1 MGRPTAPCS
10 GVWASCSPCTVRG
23 STPRISAR
31 TTLGSPGP
39 ASVASRAR
47 GCSARRRPR
56 WGSTSAARRSWATA
70 PATSSR
76 PAPAG
81 GAASWW
87 RRARGARRSRRRASS
102 ARPSCAT
109 SLRPLTRLCGRPSGR
124 RFRFVTAVRRP
135 ALLLVAV
142 ALGTRGLAGQTPL
155 RIGQSVTGRLTLADR
170 QLADSSRYKLYTF
183 DARLGDT
190 VSADMSSDDLDA
202 NLILADASG
211 NPLARNDDAGGGC
224 NAHLSFVM
232 PAAGTY
238 ELFANSSSQG
248 GRGDSPVGLGGGGT
262 AAGRATT
269 CRGFGRVKGV
279 IQVGQTVKGQLT
291 SGDQL
296 WRADTSY
303 NQRWV
308 LPLEA
313 GRTVT
318 VDLASDDF
326 DSYLLVTRGRGQKLV
341 ENDDGGGGCNARV
354 VYAATDDHPV
364 RLVVNSAGK
373 LQTGHFTLRVA
384 DGARPPEPKGSCR
397 FRALRQQA
405 EARAVTAAGAHEI
418 RVGQTLPGQLTTSDS
433 LYPDTT
439 YYQFWQF
446 SPRARQQVTI
456 DLASDEFDPVLILR
470 GLDTTVVNHHGGPG
484 CNARVSLA
492 FPETGPYTI
501 LVNTSSEPP
510 RQTGRFTLSLS
521 EGHKDRVSD
530 ECRPP
535 RPSRP
540 AAPADGQKAHTIAVG
555 QSLEGVLTGSD
566 HFRPRD
572 STYSQS
578 WTIAGTAGQVVTG
591 ALGAATFAPSLFVG
605 GRGIAT
611 SLQDDDSG
619 GNCNA
624 RLTLTFAQTGDYVIV
639 VNSSTKHGTGP
650 FNLSVTKGAKAKSL
664 TRCDRPS

>member
-1 MGRPTAPCS
+1 MWRLTPPCS
-10 GVWASCSPCTVRG
+10 SASASCSPRTARG
-23 STPRISAR
+23 STPHISAR
-31 TTLGSPGP
+31 TTPRSPGP
-39 ASVASRAR
+39 VSAASRGR
-47 GCSARRRPR
+47 GCFARRRTR
-56 WGSTSAARRSWATA
+56 WGSTSGALRSWATA
-70 PATSSR
+70 QATSSR
-76 PAPAG
+76 RVPSG
-81 GAASWW
+81 DAASWW
-87 RRARGARRSRRRASS
+87 RRARGARTSRRRASS
-102 ARPSCAT
+102 ARPSCPT
-109 SLRPLTRLCGRPSGR
+109 SPPPWTRLGGRPSGR
-124 RFRFVTAVRRP
+124 RFRFVTAARHRS
-135 ALLLVAV
+135 LLLIAV
-142 ALGTRGLAGQTPL
+142 ALGTRGLAAQTPL
-155 RIGQSVTGRLTLADR
+155 RVGQSAPGPLPLADR
-170 QLADSSRYKLYTF
+170 RLANGPGYRLYTF
-183 DARLGDT
+183 EARLSDT
-190 VSADMSSDDLDA
+190 VSADMLADDLDA
-202 NLILADASG
+202 NLIVADAAA

-224 NAHLSFVM
+224 NAHLSFVV

-238 ELFANSSSQG
+238 DLFANSSSPGELGEFTISLVQG
-248 GRGDSPVGLGGGGT
+248 VT
-262 AAGRATT
+262 AAARDAT
-269 CRGFGRVKGV
+269 CRGLGWVKGV
-279 IQVGQTVKGQLT
+279 SQVGQTVRGQP
-291 SGDQL
+291 SAGDPPL
-296 WRADTSY
+296 RPDSSY
-303 NQRWV
+303 CQRWV

-341 ENDDGGGGCNARV
+341 ENDDGGGGCNARL
-354 VYAATDDHPV
+354 VYTATDDHPV

-373 LQTGHFTLRVA
+373 LQTGRFTLRVA
-384 DGARPPEPKGSCR
+384 DGAQPVEPKGNCR

-405 EARAVTAAGAHEI
+405 EARAVTAAGAHAI

-446 SPRARQQVTI
+446 SPQARQQVTI

-530 ECRPP
+530 ACRSP

-540 AAPADGQKAHTIAVG
+540 AASGDGQGAHTIAGG
-555 QSLEGVLTGSD
+555 QAIEGVLTGTD
-566 HFRPRD
+566 HLRPRD

-578 WTIAGTAGQVVTG
+578 WTIAGTAGQVVTVD
-591 ALGAATFAPSLFVG
+591 LESAAFDPYLFVAG
-605 GRGIAT
+605 PGIGT

-624 RLTLTFAQTGDYVIV
+624 PLTPTFPPTGGYVIV
-639 VNSSTKHGTGP
+639 VYSSTKHRTGP
-650 FNLSVTKGAKAKSL
+650 LNLTVPT
-664 TRCDRPS
+664 

>member
-1 MGRPTAPCS
+1 
-10 GVWASCSPCTVRG
+10 
-23 STPRISAR
+23 
-31 TTLGSPGP
+31 
-39 ASVASRAR
+39 
-47 GCSARRRPR
+47 
-56 WGSTSAARRSWATA
+56 
-70 PATSSR
+70 
-76 PAPAG
+76 
-81 GAASWW
+81 
-87 RRARGARRSRRRASS
+87 
-102 ARPSCAT
+102 
-109 SLRPLTRLCGRPSGR
+109 
-124 RFRFVTAVRRP
+124 VTAVRRP

-211 NPLARNDDAGGGC
+211 NPLARDDDAGGGC
-224 NAHLSFVM
+224 NAHLSFVL
-232 PAAGTY
+232 PTAGGY
-238 ELFANSSSQG
+238 ELFANSSSPGELGDFTVSLVQG
-248 GRGDSPVGLGGGGT
+248 VT
-262 AAGRATT
+262 AAARDTT

-279 IQVGQTVKGQLT
+279 IQVGQTVRGQLT
-291 SGDQL
+291 AGDPL
-296 WRADTSY
+296 LRTDSSY
-303 NQRWV
+303 YQRWV

-354 VYAATDDHPV
+354 AYTATDDHPV

-373 LQTGHFTLRVA
+373 LQTGRFTLRVA
-384 DGARPPEPKGSCR
+384 DGAQPVEPKGTCR
-397 FRALRQQA
+397 FRTLRQQA
-405 EARAVTAAGAHEI
+405 EARAVTAAGARQI
-418 RVGQTLPGQLTTSDS
+418 RVGETLPGQITTSDS

-446 SPRARQQVTI
+446 APRARQQVTI

-470 GLDTTVVNHHGGPG
+470 GLDTTVVNNNGGPG
-484 CNARVSLA
+484 CDARVSLT

-501 LVNTSSEPP
+501 LVNTTSDPP
-510 RQTGRFTLSLS
+510 RQTGRFTLSLT
-521 EGHKDRVSD
+521 EGHKDQVSD

-535 RPSRP
+535 RPPGPPGPPKPPRL
-540 AAPADGQKAHTIAVG
+540 AAADGQATHTIAVG
-555 QSLEGVLTGSD
+555 QSIEGVLTGAD

-578 WTIAGTAGQVVTG
+578 WTLAGIAGQVVTVDLESP
-591 ALGAATFAPSLFVG
+591 AFDPYLFVAG
-605 GRGIAT
+605 PGIGT

-624 RLTLTFAQTGDYVIV
+624 RLTLAFPQTGDYVIV
-639 VNSSTKHGTGP
+639 VNSATKHGTGP
-650 FNLSVTKGAKAKSL
+650 FTLSVTKGAKPKSL
-664 TRCDRPS
+664 TRCDRTG

>member
-1 MGRPTAPCS
+1 MWRPTTPCS
-10 GVWASCSPCTVRG
+10 GVWASCSPRTVRG

-31 TTLGSPGP
+31 TALGSPGP

-56 WGSTSAARRSWATA
+56 WGSTSGARRSWATA

-76 PAPAG
+76 PAPSG

-87 RRARGARRSRRRASS
+87 RRARGARTSRRRASS

-124 RFRFVTAVRRP
+124 RFRFVTAVRCP

-202 NLILADASG
+202 NLILTDASG

-224 NAHLSFVM
+224 NAHLSFVL
-232 PAAGTY
+232 PTAGGY
-238 ELFANSSSQG
+238 ELFANSSSPGELGDFTVSLVQG
-248 GRGDSPVGLGGGGT
+248 VT
-262 AAGRATT
+262 AAARDTT

-279 IQVGQTVKGQLT
+279 IQVGQTVRGQLT
-291 SGDQL
+291 AGDPL
-296 WRADTSY
+296 LRTDSSY
-303 NQRWV
+303 YQRWV

-313 GRTVT
+313 GRTAT

-354 VYAATDDHPV
+354 AYTATDDHPV

-373 LQTGHFTLRVA
+373 LQTGRFTLRVA
-384 DGARPPEPKGSCR
+384 DGAQPVEPKGTCR
-397 FRALRQQA
+397 FR
-405 EARAVTAAGAHEI
+405 T
-418 RVGQTLPGQLTTSDS
+418 
-433 LYPDTT
+433 
-439 YYQFWQF
+439 
-446 SPRARQQVTI
+446 
-456 DLASDEFDPVLILR
+456 
-470 GLDTTVVNHHGGPG
+470 
-484 CNARVSLA
+484 
-492 FPETGPYTI
+492 
-501 LVNTSSEPP
+501 P
-510 RQTGRFTLSLS
+510 RQTGRFTLSLT
-521 EGHKDRVSD
+521 EGHKDQVSD

-535 RPSRP
+535 RPPKPPRP
-540 AAPADGQKAHTIAVG
+540 AAAADGQATHTIAVG
-555 QSLEGVLTGSD
+555 ESIEGVLTGAD

-578 WTIAGTAGQVVTG
+578 WTMAGTAGQVVTVD
-591 ALGAATFAPSLFVG
+591 LEAATFDPYLFVAG
-605 GRGIAT
+605 PGIGT

-624 RLTLTFAQTGDYVIV
+624 RLTLTFPQTGDYVIV

-650 FNLSVTKGAKAKSL
+650 FHLSVTKGARAKSL
-664 TRCDRPS
+664 TACHRPS

>member
-1 MGRPTAPCS
+1 M
-10 GVWASCSPCTVRG
+10 
-23 STPRISAR
+23 
-31 TTLGSPGP
+31 
-39 ASVASRAR
+39 
-47 GCSARRRPR
+47 
-56 WGSTSAARRSWATA
+56 
-70 PATSSR
+70 
-76 PAPAG
+76 
-81 GAASWW
+81 
-87 RRARGARRSRRRASS
+87 
-102 ARPSCAT
+102 
-109 SLRPLTRLCGRPSGR
+109 
-124 RFRFVTAVRRP
+124 TAVRRP

-224 NAHLSFVM
+224 NAHLSFVL
-232 PAAGTY
+232 PTAGGY
-238 ELFANSSSQG
+238 ELFANSSSPGELGDFTVSLVQG
-248 GRGDSPVGLGGGGT
+248 VT
-262 AAGRATT
+262 AAARDTT

-279 IQVGQTVKGQLT
+279 IQVGQTVRGQLT
-291 SGDQL
+291 AGDPL
-296 WRADTSY
+296 LRTDSSY
-303 NQRWV
+303 YQRWV

-354 VYAATDDHPV
+354 AYTATDDHPV

-373 LQTGHFTLRVA
+373 LQTGRFTLRVA
-384 DGARPPEPKGSCR
+384 DGAQPVEPKGTCR
-397 FRALRQQA
+397 FRTLRQQA
-405 EARAVTAAGAHEI
+405 EARAVTAAGARQI
-418 RVGQTLPGQLTTSDS
+418 RVGETLPGQITTSDS

-446 SPRARQQVTI
+446 APRARQQVTI

-470 GLDTTVVNHHGGPG
+470 GLDTTVVNNNGGPG
-484 CNARVSLA
+484 CDARVSLT

-501 LVNTSSEPP
+501 LVNTTSDPP
-510 RQTGRFTLSLS
+510 RQTGRFTLSLT
-521 EGHKDRVSD
+521 EGHKDQVSD

-535 RPSRP
+535 RPPPPPRPPKPPRP
-540 AAPADGQKAHTIAVG
+540 AAAADGQATHTIAVG
-555 QSLEGVLTGSD
+555 ESIEGVLTGAD

-578 WTIAGTAGQVVTG
+578 WTMAGTAGQVVTVDLESP
-591 ALGAATFAPSLFVG
+591 AFDPYLFVAG
-605 GRGIAT
+605 PGIGT

-624 RLTLTFAQTGDYVIV
+624 RLTLAFPQTGDYVIV
-639 VNSSTKHGTGP
+639 VNSATKHGTGP
-650 FNLSVTKGAKAKSL
+650 FTLSVTKGAKPKSL
-664 TRCDRPS
+664 TRCDRTG

>member
-1 MGRPTAPCS
+1 MWRPTTPCS
-10 GVWASCSPCTVRG
+10 GVWASCSPRTVRG

-31 TTLGSPGP
+31 TTPGSPGP
-39 ASVASRAR
+39 ANVASRAR

-56 WGSTSAARRSWATA
+56 WGSTSAGRRSWATA

-76 PAPAG
+76 PAPSG

-87 RRARGARRSRRRASS
+87 RRARGARTSRRRASS

-109 SLRPLTRLCGRPSGR
+109 SLRPWTRLCGRPSGR

-155 RIGQSVTGRLTLADR
+155 RIGQSITARLTLADR

-202 NLILADASG
+202 NLILTDASG
-211 NPLARNDDAGGGC
+211 NPLARNDDAGGAC

-238 ELFANSSSQG
+238 ELFANSSSPGELGDFTVSLVQG
-248 GRGDSPVGLGGGGT
+248 VT
-262 AAGRATT
+262 AAARDTT

-291 SGDQL
+291 TGDQ
-296 WRADTSY
+296 
-303 NQRWV
+303 
-308 LPLEA
+308 
-313 GRTVT
+313 
-318 VDLASDDF
+318 
-326 DSYLLVTRGRGQKLV
+326 
-341 ENDDGGGGCNARV
+341 
-354 VYAATDDHPV
+354 
-364 RLVVNSAGK
+364 
-373 LQTGHFTLRVA
+373 
-384 DGARPPEPKGSCR
+384 
-397 FRALRQQA
+397 
-405 EARAVTAAGAHEI
+405 
-418 RVGQTLPGQLTTSDS
+418 

-439 YYQFWQF
+439 YYQFWQV
-446 SPRARQQVTI
+446 SPRARQQVAI

-540 AAPADGQKAHTIAVG
+540 AASGDGQGAHTIAVG
-555 QSLEGVLTGSD
+555 QAIEGVLTGTD
-566 HFRPRD
+566 HLRPRD

-578 WTIAGTAGQVVTG
+578 WTIAGTAGQVVTVD
-591 ALGAATFAPSLFVG
+591 LESAAFDPYLFVAG
-605 GRGIAT
+605 PGIGT

-624 RLTLTFAQTGDYVIV
+624 RLTLTFPQTGDYVIV

-650 FNLSVTKGAKAKSL
+650 FTLSVTRGAKAKSL
-664 TRCDRPS
+664 TRCDRPG

>member
-1 MGRPTAPCS
+1 
-10 GVWASCSPCTVRG
+10 V
-23 STPRISAR
+23 I
-31 TTLGSPGP
+31 
-39 ASVASRAR
+39 
-47 GCSARRRPR
+47 
-56 WGSTSAARRSWATA
+56 
-70 PATSSR
+70 
-76 PAPAG
+76 
-81 GAASWW
+81 
-87 RRARGARRSRRRASS
+87 
-102 ARPSCAT
+102 
-109 SLRPLTRLCGRPSGR
+109 
-124 RFRFVTAVRRP
+124 AVRRP

-155 RIGQSVTGRLTLADR
+155 RIGQSITAHLTLADR

-202 NLILADASG
+202 NLILTDASG
-211 NPLARNDDAGGGC
+211 NPLARNDDAGGAC

-238 ELFANSSSQG
+238 ELFANSSSPGELGDFTVSLVQG
-248 GRGDSPVGLGGGGT
+248 VT
-262 AAGRATT
+262 AAARDTT

-291 SGDQL
+291 AGDPL
-296 WRADTSY
+296 LRADSSY
-303 NQRWV
+303 YQRWV

-384 DGARPPEPKGSCR
+384 DGARPLEPKGSCR

-405 EARAVTAAGAHEI
+405 EARAVTAAGAHQI

-540 AAPADGQKAHTIAVG
+540 AASGDGQGAHTIAVG
-555 QSLEGVLTGSD
+555 QAIEGVLTGTD
-566 HFRPRD
+566 HLRPRD

-578 WTIAGTAGQVVTG
+578 WTIAGTAGQVVTVD
-591 ALGAATFAPSLFVG
+591 LESAAFDPYLFVAG
-605 GRGIAT
+605 PGIGT

-624 RLTLTFAQTGDYVIV
+624 RLTLTFPQTGDYVIV

>member
-1 MGRPTAPCS
+1 MWRPPTPCS
-10 GVWASCSPCTVRG
+10 GVSASCSPRTVRG

-31 TTLGSPGP
+31 TAPGSRGP

-47 GCSARRRPR
+47 GCSARRRAR
-56 WGSTSAARRSWATA
+56 WGSTSGARRPWATA

-76 PAPAG
+76 PAPSG

-87 RRARGARRSRRRASS
+87 RRARGARTSRRRASS

-109 SLRPLTRLCGRPSGR
+109 SLRPWTRLCGRPSGR

-155 RIGQSVTGRLTLADR
+155 RIGQSIPARLPRGAGRLG
-170 QLADSSRYKLYTF
+170 DSPRYKLSTF

-202 NLILADASG
+202 NLILTDASG
-211 NPLARNDDAGGGC
+211 NPLARNDDAGGAC

-238 ELFANSSSQG
+238 ELFANSSSPGELGDFTVSLVQG
-248 GRGDSPVGLGGGGT
+248 VT
-262 AAGRATT
+262 AAARDTT

-291 SGDQL
+291 AGDPL
-296 WRADTSY
+296 LRADSSY
-303 NQRWV
+303 YQRWV

-384 DGARPPEPKGSCR
+384 DGARPLEPKGRC
-397 FRALRQQA
+397 
-405 EARAVTAAGAHEI
+405 
-418 RVGQTLPGQLTTSDS
+418 
-433 LYPDTT
+433 
-439 YYQFWQF
+439 
-446 SPRARQQVTI
+446 
-456 DLASDEFDPVLILR
+456 
-470 GLDTTVVNHHGGPG
+470 
-484 CNARVSLA
+484 
-492 FPETGPYTI
+492 
-501 LVNTSSEPP
+501 
-510 RQTGRFTLSLS
+510 RFTLSLS

-540 AAPADGQKAHTIAVG
+540 AASGDGQGAHTIAVG
-555 QSLEGVLTGSD
+555 QAIEGVLTGTD
-566 HFRPRD
+566 HLRPRD

-578 WTIAGTAGQVVTG
+578 WTIAGTAGQVVTVD
-591 ALGAATFAPSLFVG
+591 LESAAFDPYLFVAG
-605 GRGIAT
+605 PGIGT
-611 SLQDDDSG
+611 SLHDDGSG
-619 GNCNA
+619 GNCHA
-624 RLTLTFAQTGDYVIV
+624 PLTLTLPPNGDYRIQVD
-639 VNSSTKHGTGP
+639 NSSQHGTGALHL
-650 FNLSVTKGAKAKSL
+650 N
-664 TRCDRPS
+664 